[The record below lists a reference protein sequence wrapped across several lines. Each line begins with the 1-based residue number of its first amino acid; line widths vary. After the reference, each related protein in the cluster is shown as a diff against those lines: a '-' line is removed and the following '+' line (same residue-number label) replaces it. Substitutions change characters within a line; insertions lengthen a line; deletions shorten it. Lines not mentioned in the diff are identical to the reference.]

1 MDNATKKLTK
11 NAAVYG
17 VFSLLQKGFGFFLLP
32 LYTTVLTANELGII
46 STSSAVISFLA
57 IVFGLSLRGSTAYYY
72 YKFKDSNPE
81 LLKRLYGTSF
91 ITILSFS
98 LLMLSLLLVFKTWT
112 LDNLFYNIP
121 FYPYVL
127 LSLFSICLQP
137 IYLFYQSLLKAK
149 QEAKKSATLD
159 FLYFGFMIGLTIVF
173 ILFLDF
179 KAEGALLAGAI
190 ANFIVVI
197 VSVNSMTKDI
207 SFHFDLSLFKM
218 SMKYSLP
225 ILPHNISGWAMNMI
239 DKLMLNSMNSLS
251 VVALFDVGS
260 QLGKIVN
267 IISLGVNSAY
277 SPWFFNQVNSNKNNK
292 RNIAKITY
300 KIIVFYCFIA
310 VVVSWLS
317 PEIFKLISRTEY
329 HDSWRV
335 VPFIS
340 IAFVING
347 FYFSYSNVFFLDNT
361 KYLPLITI
369 FGAIC
374 NIVLNYFMIRSYGIM
389 GAALSSLFTK
399 IIFATITYI
408 ISQKLYYIPYNI
420 KLITLTILF
429 SFLIT
434 LTLFYVQPKFSL
446 YNVLYSLLIKSAVIL
461 LIMISLILFNL
472 DLLKD
477 LLRKRNEK

>member
-1 MDNATKKLTK
+1 MDNETKKLTK

-32 LYTTVLTANELGII
+32 LYTTVLTATELGII
-46 STSSAVISFLA
+46 STTSAVISFLA

-72 YKFKDSNPE
+72 YKFKDSSPE
-81 LLKRLYGTSF
+81 ILKRLYGTNF
-91 ITILSFS
+91 ITIIVFS
-98 LLMLSLLLVFKTWT
+98 ALMLTFLLLFHSWT

-127 LSLFSICLQP
+127 LSLFSISLQP
-137 IYLFYQSLLKAK
+137 IYLFYQSILKAK
-149 QEAKKSATLD
+149 QQANKSALLD
-159 FLYFGFMIGLTIVF
+159 FIYFGLMIGLTIVF
-173 ILFLDF
+173 ILFMDF

-190 ANFIVVI
+190 ANFVVVL
-197 VSVNSMTKDI
+197 VSIIYMTKEI
-207 SFHFDLSLFKM
+207 SFHFDIKLFKM
-218 SMKYSLP
+218 SLKYSLP

-239 DKLMLNSMNSLS
+239 DKLMLNNMNSLS

-277 SPWFFNQVNSNKNNK
+277 SPWFFNQVNFNKNSK

-300 KIIVFYCFIA
+300 KIIVLYCFIA

-317 PEIFKLISRTEY
+317 PEILRLISRAEY
-329 HDSWRV
+329 HDSWKV

-340 IAFVING
+340 MAFVING
-347 FYFSYSNVFFLDNT
+347 FYFSYSNVFFLNNT
-361 KYLPLITI
+361 KYLPFLTI

-374 NIVLNYFMIRSYGIM
+374 NIVLNYFMIQSYGIL
-389 GAALSSLFTK
+389 GAALSSLITK
-399 IIFATITYI
+399 VIFSIITYL

-420 KLITLTILF
+420 KVIILTILF
-429 SFLIT
+429 SFLLTI
-434 LTLFYVQPKFSL
+434 TLFYVQPIFSS
-446 YNVLYSLLIKSAVIL
+446 YSIYYSLIIKSAVIL
-461 LIMISLILFNL
+461 LIMITLILINL
-472 DLLKD
+472 EFFKGI
-477 LLRKRNEK
+477 LRRKNEK